1 MLDWEMLR
9 RFKIERG
16 VFFSEIGKPSQ
27 QAQRHDPT
35 SKRKK
40 NPCSILFL
48 KTLKH
53 KHPQPSFSSIKST
66 T

>member
-40 NPCSILFL
+40 TPVQYYFL
-48 KTLKH
+48 KL
-53 KHPQPSFSSIKST
+53 
-66 T
+66 

>member
-27 QAQRHDPT
+27 QVQRNEANL
-35 SKRKK
+35 RGKK
-40 NPCSILFL
+40 PLFNII
-48 KTLKH
+48 
-53 KHPQPSFSSIKST
+53 S
-66 T
+66 